1 MNDNNINLVLLGI
14 LVFTTLLGLALTG
27 YGIRNIIDAWKS
39 KSWPT
44 VEGEITR
51 SVITEKLDDDSRT
64 RYTLHVDYD
73 YTIDRSR
80 FTGKRFKGDRIEFVS
95 PDYHDHEEAKSVLS
109 RYPLGEKV
117 TVYYDP
123 ENPAKSVLVPGNWA
137 GNIPLI
143 AAGLLFFGLGAL
155 FILMIVSEVYAK

>member
-1 MNDNNINLVLLGI
+1 MNDNILNLVLLGI
-14 LVFTTLLGLALTG
+14 LIFATLLGLALMG
-27 YGIRNIIDAWKS
+27 YGVRNIIDARKS
-39 KSWPT
+39 NSWPT

-51 SVITEKLDDDSRT
+51 SVMTEKLDDDSRT
-64 RYTLHVDYD
+64 RYTLHINYD

-95 PDYHDHEEAKSVLS
+95 PDYHDREEAESVLG

-123 ENPAKSVLVPGNWA
+123 EHPAKSVLVPGNWA

-155 FILMIVSEVYAK
+155 FIMMMVSEVYAN